1 MKKRYGEEQIVQILR
16 EADTAPT
23 KAEVCRKY
31 GIRWKQ
37 EYQGLEVSQLRKL
50 KQLETEN
57 ARLKKLVAEQVLAN
71 EALKEALVKKQLSLM
86 SSRPSLLV
94 LPAGPVLEH
103 CTLDR

>member
-1 MKKRYGEEQIVQILR
+1 MKQRYSEEQIVQILR

-31 GIRWKQ
+31 GISEWTYYRWKKQ
-37 EYQGLEVSQLRKL
+37 YQGLEVSQLRKL

-71 EALKEALVKKQLSLM
+71 EALKESLGK
-86 SSRPSLLV
+86 RGLL
-94 LPAGPVLEH
+94 
-103 CTLDR
+103 

>member
-1 MKKRYGEEQIVQILR
+1 MKKRYSEEQIVQILR

-23 KAEVCRKY
+23 QAEVCRKY

-71 EALKEALVKKQLSLM
+71 EALKEALVKKGLM
-86 SSRPSLLV
+86 
-94 LPAGPVLEH
+94 
-103 CTLDR
+103 

>member
-1 MKKRYGEEQIVQILR
+1 MKKRYSEEQIVEILR

-31 GIRWKQ
+31 GISEWTLYRWKK

-57 ARLKKLVAEQVLAN
+57 SQLKKLVAEQALAN
-71 EALKEALVKKQLSLM
+71 EVLKEALEKRGLM
-86 SSRPSLLV
+86 
-94 LPAGPVLEH
+94 
-103 CTLDR
+103 